1 MSNIIIS
8 DTSCLIA
15 FDRINQL
22 EILHHVFDSIVTTSN
37 VQQEFG
43 KDLPEWIKIQDALN
57 QDKKVELEKVVDTG
71 EASAIALAIEIQ
83 NSVLIIDE
91 KKGRKVARSLNLQII
106 GSLRVL
112 LIAKQKGIIKNIFPL
127 IQELEK
133 KNFRFSKILI
143 DQVLTAANE
152 TQ

>member
-57 QDKKVELEKVVDTG
+57 QDKKAELEKVVDTG